1 MSGAAEPLYV
11 EARSVLLDALDALR
25 EHRDSIILVGAQAV
39 YMHTGAADMAV
50 AEYTT
55 DADLALD
62 PRRLQP
68 LLELAEALTAAGF
81 RPSAHPGTWISAAN
95 VELDLLVPNSLG
107 GGGRRAARP
116 PGHGSRAARKAAG
129 LEAVLVDCAEHQIVS
144 LDPNTDRRS
153 HVIKVAGPAALL
165 VAKLHK
171 IAGTVSR
178 EAIAQLRELFASPA
192 GLGAAMAARAVGTL
206 ADPQTIRASCAALA
220 TDLAA
225 ACGER

>member
-1 MSGAAEPLYV
+1 MI
-11 EARSVLLDALDALR
+11 R
-25 EHRDSIILVGAQAV
+25 
-39 YMHTGAADMAV
+39 
-50 AEYTT
+50 
-55 DADLALD
+55 
-62 PRRLQP
+62 
-68 LLELAEALTAAGF
+68 AAGF
-81 RPSAHPGTWISAAN
+81 HPSAHPGTWIAAAN

-107 GGGRRAARP
+107 GGGRRGARL

-129 LEAVLVDCAEHQIVS
+129 LEAVLVDCAERRIVS
-144 LDPNTDRRS
+144 LDPNTDPRS

-171 IAGTVSR
+171 IAERVGDSGRAQDKDALDVLRLLQAIPTEELAERLHLLRGDEIAGAVSR
-178 EAIAQLRELFASPA
+178 KAIAQLRELFASSA